1 MKVQFFDSTNNFVQL
16 KSEGVDYD
24 WYKNDDSSK
33 AGSTLEKTS
42 KNDALSM
49 QFRKKFVIMKDS
61 NIICFDSG
69 EGRIQVYTWRI
80 EESVVL
86 SKP

>member
-1 MKVQFFDSTNNFVQL
+1 M
-16 KSEGVDYD
+16 DYD

-69 EGRIQVYTWRI
+69 EGRI
-80 EESVVL
+80 
-86 SKP
+86 

>member
-1 MKVQFFDSTNNFVQL
+1 MQL

-49 QFRKKFVIMKDS
+49 
-61 NIICFDSG
+61 
-69 EGRIQVYTWRI
+69 
-80 EESVVL
+80 
-86 SKP
+86 